1 MFAALLMMLP
11 LSMDA
16 QRKRGTS
23 KTKAKPKPKVTI
35 VDTEFDERLEDMRG
49 STQKV
54 MFVDSVVVSKSSLL
68 KSLNIPDEAGSV
80 QPYNDFFNATDQPN
94 AVVYVNQ
101 LRNKCVFSKFTDGGW
116 DLYSSEMIGGKWS
129 NAVPLKGLD
138 VIGDDVDINWPFLL
152 TDGMTLYFAA
162 KGDDSI
168 GGYDIFMT
176 RYDASTDSYMKP
188 ENIGMPFNSTANDYF
203 FIVDEYDGVGWFATD
218 RNQSE
223 DKVCIYSFVLNAVRE
238 NYNVEEYSPEQLLQL
253 SELHSISQT
262 WTDLHSRKKALDLLS
277 EISKR
282 KFARIAKTDFVFVI
296 NDKHT
301 YTSLKDFR
309 SQDAAARYMQL
320 KELID
325 KKAKLD
331 SSMEQARAAYPTA
344 SPSQKEQ
351 LKTQLLAAE
360 RQSEKYER
368 EINELTKSVRLL
380 ESSKIGR

>member
-152 TDGMTLYFAA
+152 ADGMTLYFAA

-262 WTDLHSRKKALDLLS
+262 WTDLHSRKKALELLS
-277 EISKR
+277 DIAKR
-282 KFARIAKTDFVFVI
+282 KYAKAEKAKFVFVI

-309 SQDAAARYMQL
+309 SQEAAAKYTQL
-320 KELID
+320 SELID
-325 KKAKLD
+325 KKSKLD
-331 SSMEQARAAYPTA
+331 ASVAQARAAYPTA

-360 RQSEKYER
+360 RQSEKHER
-368 EINELTKSVRLL
+368 EINELSKTVRRL
-380 ESSKIGR
+380 ETSKLGK

>member
-1 MFAALLMMLP
+1 MTMRRKIIMFAALLMMLP

-152 TDGMTLYFAA
+152 ADGMTLYFAA

-262 WTDLHSRKKALDLLS
+262 WTDLHSRKKAL
-277 EISKR
+277 
-282 KFARIAKTDFVFVI
+282 
-296 NDKHT
+296 
-301 YTSLKDFR
+301 
-309 SQDAAARYMQL
+309 
-320 KELID
+320 ELIFC
-325 KKAKLD
+325 KVTKHFHYNQNFCRFFNEKAIFC
-331 SSMEQARAAYPTA
+331 MQVPY
-344 SPSQKEQ
+344 
-351 LKTQLLAAE
+351 
-360 RQSEKYER
+360 
-368 EINELTKSVRLL
+368 SVA
-380 ESSKIGR
+380 K